1 MAGLPYHDTMAPPKG
16 LQLVGSYAFSHH
28 AMGVLVGG
36 AHGGRDHGLSSGSV
50 GAGP

>member
-16 LQLVGSYAFSHH
+16 LQLVGLYAFPHH
-28 AMGVLVGG
+28 AMGVLVGV
-36 AHGGRDHGLSSGSV
+36 AHGGRDHGLSSASV